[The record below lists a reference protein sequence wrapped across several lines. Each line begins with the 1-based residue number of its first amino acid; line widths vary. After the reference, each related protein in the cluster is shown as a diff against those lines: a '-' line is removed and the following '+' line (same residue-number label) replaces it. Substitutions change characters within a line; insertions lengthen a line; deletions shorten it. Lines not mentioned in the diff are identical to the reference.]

1 MISRM
6 KTSAIC
12 LVSIVLLGGAA
23 GGTGFYY
30 VKTPMPATGDT
41 TVVFVQPGMSVT
53 HVADRLEQ
61 EGLIRDARW
70 FKLYARY
77 REVDSKIKVGRYSLA
92 SGETIDEILETLVSG
107 EGGTEQVTIP
117 EGLTINRIAVILHER
132 IDIDSTVFIS
142 LAKDSDFATELG
154 IEAPGL
160 EGYLFPNTYK
170 FYKGIAPDLVIGE
183 MTRLFHKIMS
193 PENREKAKEMEMS
206 IHDIMTLASIIEGEA
221 QLASERNTISGVFH
235 NRLRSGRRLESC
247 ATVQYVLGEPKAV
260 LLDKDLKIPSPY
272 NTYLHAGLP
281 PGPISSPGAAAIE
294 AALNPADVPY
304 LYFVAR
310 GDGGHIFSRSNR
322 EHVNAKNRLKQNGGR
337 I

>member
-1 MISRM
+1 MMSRM

-12 LVSIVLLGGAA
+12 LVSLVLLGG
-23 GGTGFYY
+23 GGSLAGFYY
-30 VKTPMPATGDT
+30 LQSPMPATGEA
-41 TVVFVQPGMSVT
+41 TVVFVQPGMSLS
-53 HVADRLEQ
+53 HIAAWLEQ
-61 EGLIRDARW
+61 EGLIRNARW
-70 FKLYARY
+70 FKAYARY

-92 SGETIDEILETLVSG
+92 SGQTVDEILETLVSG
-107 EGGTEQVTIP
+107 EGGTERVTIP
-117 EGLTINRIAVILHER
+117 EGLTINRIAVILHEK
-132 IDIDSTVFIS
+132 IDIDSTLFIS
-142 LAKDSDFATELG
+142 LATDPDFAAELG

-170 FYKGIAPDLVIGE
+170 FYRGIAPDLVIGE
-183 MTRLFHKIMS
+183 MTGLFHKIMS
-193 PENREKAKEMEMS
+193 PENREKAKKLEMS
-206 IHDIMTLASIIEGEA
+206 IHEIMTLASIIEGEA

-235 NRLRSGRRLESC
+235 NRLQSGRRLESC

-294 AALNPADVPY
+294 AALNPSDVPY

-322 EHVNAKNRLKQNGGR
+322 EHVNAKNRIKKKGGR